1 MCKLQTPQCLITL
14 LFYFQF
20 SSFAEA
26 RIHAPNLQI
35 SRINKDPRL
44 FSGTDM
50 VQPLTQLQSSK
61 MVNFTFQ
68 SHCALCLS
76 FFSLQFQRA
85 VKNPPGHKNQTRQR
99 GHNRL
104 KKPILSCMHLHAPL
118 FLFFAWI
125 MAPFYCLKL

>member
-99 GHNRL
+99 GNNRL
-104 KKPILSCMHLHAPL
+104 KNLFCLACIYMHLF
-118 FLFFAWI
+118 FLFFAYV
-125 MAPFYCLKL
+125 MVPYYCLKL